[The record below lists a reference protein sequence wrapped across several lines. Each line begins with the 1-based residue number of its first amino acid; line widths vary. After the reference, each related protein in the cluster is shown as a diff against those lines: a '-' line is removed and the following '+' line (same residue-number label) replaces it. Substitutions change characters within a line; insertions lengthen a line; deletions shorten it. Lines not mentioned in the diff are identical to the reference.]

1 MLSERKIE
9 HVWTG
14 SSSGSL
20 LVKQL
25 ESFTQ
30 LMIPLHCWI
39 TQYDLKFTLKTQCNG
54 HGIHDRKYAKFSLSN
69 PSKCQFVCFLL
80 QIHKAEMLWI
90 KSVCQSLLFF
100 LESSVK
106 QYSSNL
112 KLYPI
117 SSHSEF
123 SFLIKYLHF
132 VLHIYR
138 KARRTAED
146 NKTSMAVFFKLV
158 SILNAPF

>member
-1 MLSERKIE
+1 MVMAYMIGNMPSFYCL
-9 HVWTG
+9 TLPNG
-14 SSSGSL
+14 SFYAFYCKFIKQRSCEL
-20 LVKQL
+20 KVCVK
-25 ESFTQ
+25 
-30 LMIPLHCWI
+30 
-39 TQYDLKFTLKTQCNG
+39 
-54 HGIHDRKYAKFSLSN
+54 
-69 PSKCQFVCFLL
+69 VCF
-80 QIHKAEMLWI
+80 
-90 KSVCQSLLFF
+90 S

-146 NKTSMAVFFKLV
+146 NKTSMAAFFKLV
-158 SILNAPF
+158 SILNAPFQHKFLVYRTAYYFCPVLRSVCLSVFCQTLTLAITYEL

>member
-9 HVWTG
+9 HVWT
-14 SSSGSL
+14 GSL

-54 HGIHDRKYAKFSLSN
+54 HGIHDRKYAKFSLFN
-69 PSKCQFVCFLL
+69 PSKCQFLCFLL
-80 QIHKAEMLWI
+80 QIYKAEKLWI

-117 SSHSEF
+117 SSNSDF
-123 SFLIKYLHF
+123 FFLSNTFILFYIF
-132 VLHIYR
+132 TG
-138 KARRTAED
+138 RRD
-146 NKTSMAVFFKLV
+146 GQQKTTKLQWRP
-158 SILNAPF
+158 SLSL